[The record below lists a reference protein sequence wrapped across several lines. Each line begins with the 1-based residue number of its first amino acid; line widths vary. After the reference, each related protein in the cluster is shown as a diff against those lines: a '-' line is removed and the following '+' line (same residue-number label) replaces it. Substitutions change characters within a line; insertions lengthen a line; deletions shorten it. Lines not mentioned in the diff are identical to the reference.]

1 MSMPLANKSLRI
13 VLQPTAKD
21 NAQDAFKDL
30 QLKKANVSRRFV
42 TSLYVWLSMQTKLN
56 ASLVLRDRTWKM
68 DVVMK

>member
-1 MSMPLANKSLRI
+1 MSMPLAKKCLRI

-21 NAQDAFKDL
+21 NAQDAFRDS
-30 QLKKANVSRRFV
+30 QLKKANVLRRFV
-42 TSLYVWLSMQTKLN
+42 TSLYVWLLMQTKMN